1 MSSIIR
7 DHLGK
12 YVCCFCMH
20 QRLQSLPAILIAD
33 ASGLLGPHGTLGLHS
48 AARFSPQGL
57 VTLVPQQGGVASL
70 DVWEEGDWRGPEE
83 EGLGARGR
91 GRTSLR
97 LSMPLGSSVH
107 SIDVECPV
115 DVESIIGS
123 SRLVQWW
130 SLLALQL

>member
-1 MSSIIR
+1 M
-7 DHLGK
+7 L
-12 YVCCFCMH
+12 
-20 QRLQSLPAILIAD
+20 
-33 ASGLLGPHGTLGLHS
+33 
-48 AARFSPQGL
+48 RFSPEGL
-57 VTLVPQQGGVASL
+57 VTQVTQQGGVASL
-70 DVWEEGDWRGPEE
+70 DVWEEGDWRDPEE

-130 SLLALQL
+130 SPLAFALSSAATAQGHSIRFGLNLWEVVLKCI